1 MPGADAPPA
10 RCAAAPLPP
19 AHVIKPPPL
28 TKMWNIMVF
37 ADESHTSLVRV
48 LQMRT
53 VKDVG
58 TLVHLPASTVSNFYH
73 RLIKPKGA
81 LKYIAMF
88 KA

>member
-1 MPGADAPPA
+1 
-10 RCAAAPLPP
+10 
-19 AHVIKPPPL
+19 
-28 TKMWNIMVF
+28 MWNIMVF

-58 TLVHLPASTVSNFYH
+58 TLVHLPSSTVSNFYH
-73 RLIKPKGA
+73 RWIKPKGA